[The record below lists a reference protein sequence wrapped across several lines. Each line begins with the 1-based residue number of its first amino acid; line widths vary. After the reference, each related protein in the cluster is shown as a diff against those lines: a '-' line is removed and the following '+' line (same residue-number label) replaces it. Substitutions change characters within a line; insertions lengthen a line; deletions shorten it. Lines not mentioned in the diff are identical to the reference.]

1 MKSVR
6 NVTIL
11 IALVMLVQGIWAQY
25 PVNENGQSPFVNVV
39 KNSGNAVVQIKVEGE
54 LENSRDLSAEVFPFY
69 FPYQRMPQSRP
80 FKSMGSGFII
90 KYDERSREAWIV
102 TNNHVVE
109 KGDKGTIT
117 VTLAD
122 KRKYEAE
129 IIGLDDK
136 TDLAVIKITVDKDE
150 KITSLDWGSSTAL
163 NIGDWVI
170 AIGNPFGDVGLDRT
184 VTVGVVSAKG
194 RSGLNFGQGSPVYQD
209 YIQTDASI
217 NPGNSGGPLIG
228 ISGKVVGVNAAITS
242 PNGGNIGIGFAIPS
256 GIAQK
261 VVTDIINDGS
271 VQRAYLGIAPQEIDD
286 TLKDT
291 FELKEIAGVL
301 VSQVVEDTPADKA
314 GLQKGDVILEI
325 DDMKVPNVALFR
337 IAIAHRPIGVPV
349 TLKITRKN
357 KIKYLKATLT
367 KYPEDDENGLISKT
381 EAKTEEVGIEVVDT
395 DSEIGEKLKLD
406 KMEGVIIKSIKDGS
420 PADKAGLKV
429 GLVILEVNEEK
440 VSSVKEYDNKM
451 KSILKSNKDSD
462 NRVVLLYVAGKQGNK
477 RFVAVELD

>member
-1 MKSVR
+1 MTNLKR
-6 NVTIL
+6 ITFL
-11 IALVMLVQGIWAQY
+11 IAILMLIQGIWAQY
-25 PVNENGQSPFVNVV
+25 PLNEKGQSPFVDVV
-39 KNSGNAVVQIKVEGE
+39 KNSGDAVVQIKVEGE
-54 LENSRDLSAEVFPFY
+54 VESSRSMTSELFPFY
-69 FPYQRMPQSRP
+69 FPQQRMPQSRP

-90 KYDERSREAWIV
+90 KHDKKSRETWIV

-109 KGDKGTIT
+109 LGEKGTIT

-129 IIGLDDK
+129 IVGLDPK
-136 TDLAVIKITVDKDE
+136 TDLAVIKIEVDKDE
-150 KITSLDWGSSTAL
+150 KITSLDWGNSNAL
-163 NIGDWVI
+163 DIGDWVI

-217 NPGNSGGPLIG
+217 NPGNSGGPLLG
-228 ISGKVVGVNAAITS
+228 LSGDVIGVNAAITS

-256 GIAQK
+256 TIAQK
-261 VVTDIINDGS
+261 VVSDIIKDKE
-271 VQRAYLGIAPQEIDD
+271 VHRAYLGIAPQEIDD
-286 TLKDT
+286 TLKET
-291 FELKEIAGVL
+291 FDLKEVAGVL

-314 GLQKGDVILEI
+314 GLKKGDVILEI

-349 TLKITRKN
+349 TMKINRKN

-367 KYPEDDENGLISKT
+367 KYPEDG
-381 EAKTEEVGIEVVDT
+381 EAGYIAKAEAETKEIGIEVVNT
-395 DSEIGEKLKLD
+395 NSEIGEKLKLD
-406 KMEGVIIKSIKDGS
+406 EMDGVIIKSIKDDS
-420 PADKAGLKV
+420 PAEKAGLQV

-440 VSSVKEYDNKM
+440 VNSVRDYEKKM
-451 KSILKSNKDSD
+451 KSILKNKDKD
-462 NRVVLLYVAGKQGNK
+462 NRVVLLYVADKQGNK
-477 RFVAVELD
+477 KFVAVEIE